1 MALASSLRYARLVD
15 LRRILVLLPF
25 LCPGACFAQ
34 DAEVGIA
41 IGYGAYRNGSIL
53 APDGTAKA
61 GFKNRFAVSAVITE
75 DEYDHLSGEF
85 RYTYQDGD
93 PFIAARG
100 TDTRLQ
106 GQSHAFAYD
115 VNVHFRPLDRKIRP
129 YVTAGV
135 GAKLFII
142 RGPANPDQPLAD
154 IASLTTSNDLKL
166 LVVGGGGVKMRVQRH
181 MTVRVDF
188 LDYITPFPKTQI
200 HPVPLATPRGIFHQF
215 TPMVGIS
222 YVF

>member
-1 MALASSLRYARLVD
+1 MALAFSLRYARFVD
-15 LRRILVLLPF
+15 VRRILVLLP
-25 LCPGACFAQ
+25 LLYAGPCSAQ

-41 IGYGAYRNGSIL
+41 IGYGVYRNGSIL
-53 APDGTAKA
+53 APGGTAKA

-100 TDTRLQ
+100 ADTRLQ

-115 VNVHFRPLDRKIRP
+115 VNVHFRPLDRRIRP

-135 GAKLFII
+135 GAKLYII
-142 RGPANPDQPLAD
+142 RGPANLDQPLAD
-154 IASLTTSNDLKL
+154 IATLTTSNDLKL

-181 MTVRVDF
+181 MMVRVDF

-200 HPVPLATPRGIFHQF
+200 HPVPLATPRGILHQF